1 MGFKEYEN
9 YDATGLAELV
19 RKKEVTPVELCEEAI
34 GRIEKWNPKINAVV
48 CKMYDIALALAKGDL
63 PEGPFSGVPFLLKD
77 LLDAYAGVP
86 LTNGTRVLK
95 NYIPSY
101 DTELVKRYKKTGL
114 IVLGKTNTPEFGLMG
129 YTEPELFG
137 ACRNPWNTEHTS
149 GGSSG
154 GSGAAV
160 SAGIV
165 PMASGGDGGGS
176 IRIPSSC
183 CGLFGLKPS
192 RGRLPT
198 GPGYGELWLGAV
210 VEGVLSRSVRDTA
223 AMLDAV
229 QGNDK
234 GAPYIIQPPEGSY
247 LEAMRSAPGKLRIG
261 FSTASPVGKDVHP
274 DCIRAVEKTANLL
287 ESLGHHVEEARPL
300 YDSEALAISYVLMIF
315 GDVAADI
322 KELESV
328 YGKKAVKNGLELPT
342 RTLGL
347 LGRAITAGELSSAL
361 REWDRASR
369 VMAAYFET
377 YDLYLTPTLARPP
390 IKIGEL
396 AMKPSEKMLSLVF
409 NALNAG
415 KLLRAAG
422 IIDKIAL
429 DNLAAM
435 PFTQMANVTGLPAM
449 SVPLAMTENGLPCG
463 VHFTG
468 PFGSETLMFKLA
480 AQLEQAEQW
489 FNKRPIYK

>member
-1 MGFKEYEN
+1 
-9 YDATGLAELV
+9 
-19 RKKEVTPVELCEEAI
+19 
-34 GRIEKWNPKINAVV
+34 
-48 CKMYDIALALAKGDL
+48 
-63 PEGPFSGVPFLLKD
+63 
-77 LLDAYAGVP
+77 DAYAGAP
-86 LTNGTRVLK
+86 LTNGSRVLK
-95 NYIPSY
+95 DNIPTY
-101 DTELVKRYKKTGL
+101 DSELVRRYKNTGL
-114 IVLGKTNTPEFGLMG
+114 IIVGKTNTPEFGLMG
-129 YTEPELFG
+129 YTEPDLFG
-137 ACRNPWNTEHTS
+137 ACRNPWNTEHTP

-183 CGLFGLKPS
+183 CGLFGMKPS

-198 GPGYGELWLGAV
+198 GPGYGELWMGAV
-210 VEGVLSRSVRDTA
+210 VEGVISRSVRDSAT
-223 AMLDAV
+223 MLDAV

-234 GAPYIIQPPEGSY
+234 GAPYIIEPPRDSY
-247 LEAMRSAPGKLRIG
+247 LKTMETAPDKLRIG

-274 DCIRAVEKTANLL
+274 DCISAVEKTAKLL
-287 ESLGHHVEEARPL
+287 ESLGHHVEEARPQ
-300 YDSEALAISYVLMIF
+300 YNSEALAISYVLMIF

-322 KELESV
+322 KDLEKI

-369 VMAAYFET
+369 IMAAYFET

-396 AMKPSEKMLSLVF
+396 AMKPSERILSLVF
-409 NALNAG
+409 NALGAG

-449 SVPLAMTENGLPCG
+449 SVPLATTENGLPCG

-468 PFGSETLMFKLA
+468 PFGSESLMFKLA
-480 AQLEQAEQW
+480 AQLEKAAPW
-489 FNKRPIYK
+489 FDKRPIFK